1 MERIVRGEGNWD
13 GGRAVV
19 RRGKGANGRERAR
32 SVSWSGRRW
41 KRRLFWLRDMKSPN
55 EWMSVMVRVSE
66 YERVKDA
73 EMNDEFVTDEY
84 YDRHGAR
91 MIWNEP
97 DIRTV

>member
-1 MERIVRGEGNWD
+1 
-13 GGRAVV
+13 
-19 RRGKGANGRERAR
+19 
-32 SVSWSGRRW
+32 
-41 KRRLFWLRDMKSPN
+41 MKSPN